1 MFSIF
6 KMSEE
11 HSNYP
16 GEKRPGTNGWFTG
29 SNQKAFDK
37 GSVAKAE
44 AAREVELA
52 KADNQ
57 RANKEALLNCEK
69 KLDSLLGKLFED
81 PNIPAI
87 LSKIL
92 QNLNAEMS
100 NILKD
105 TKISQQVMK
114 TITEYNSK
122 NTDVSV
128 VTVKSLVVSIMKSV
142 QRDEILIILNNM
154 NDCYQLLHSQI
165 LFVKLYYV
173 LMGQIMF
180 YLVKGLNYAKT
191 LAFLKKKIKE
201 NKDYNFGMLEVVEG
215 YLVHDHINLYQRIKC
230 ALLANDMKFK
240 SIYV

>member
-1 MFSIF
+1 
-6 KMSEE
+6 MSFIPRG
-11 HSNYP
+11 NYT
-16 GEKRPGTNGWFTG
+16 GERRPEPVKHGLGKQWAN
-29 SNQKAFDK
+29 NNP

-57 RANKEALLNCEK
+57 RANKEALLNCEN
-69 KLDSLLGKLFED
+69 KLSSLLVTLFTD
-81 PNIPAI
+81 PKISAI

-100 NILKD
+100 KIFKD

>member
-1 MFSIF
+1 M
-6 KMSEE
+6 
-11 HSNYP
+11 
-16 GEKRPGTNGWFTG
+16 
-29 SNQKAFDK
+29 
-37 GSVAKAE
+37 
-44 AAREVELA
+44 
-52 KADNQ
+52 
-57 RANKEALLNCEK
+57 
-69 KLDSLLGKLFED
+69 GKLFED

-128 VTVKSLVVSIMKSV
+128 VTVKSLVDNIMKSV

-154 NDCYQLLHSQI
+154 NDYYLRLL
-165 LFVKLYYV
+165 KLQNNSLDLDPYYKV
-173 LMGQIMF
+173 MGSFLF
-180 YLVKGLNYAKT
+180 YLVKGLIYSKT
-191 LAFLKKKIKE
+191 VAFLKKKIKE

>member
-1 MFSIF
+1 
-6 KMSEE
+6 MSFIPRG
-11 HSNYP
+11 NYT
-16 GEKRPGTNGWFTG
+16 GERRPEPVKHGLGKQWAN
-29 SNQKAFDK
+29 NNP

-57 RANKEALLNCEK
+57 RANKEALLNCEN
-69 KLDSLLGKLFED
+69 KLSSLLVTLFTD
-81 PNIPAI
+81 PKISAI

-100 NILKD
+100 KIFED

-128 VTVKSLVVSIMKSV
+128 VIVKSLVVSIMKSV

-154 NDCYQLLHSQI
+154 NDYYQLRHSQI
-165 LFVKLYYV
+165 PFVKLYYV